1 MPRGRYQ
8 QKQWDA
14 RHAAIF
20 EALEQLSGE
29 RGFSNV
35 TMDDLA
41 DRVGISK
48 ATLYQHFESKD
59 AMLVE
64 LMARHEDAFIATLDA
79 IADQPPVEQLKH
91 IMRTIYQGHITP
103 LRGLVSLGEDEALPV
118 FRSNPHLIA
127 RHDQIIAGLGR
138 IIRQGQADGSIALDL
153 DAHTMILAM
162 LALSR
167 VAPDRYQT
175 PALREDR
182 LPHEAQI
189 DQMILLFERAI
200 RSSVPD

>member
-8 QKQWDA
+8 QQQWEA
-14 RHAAIF
+14 RRSAILH
-20 EALEQLSGE
+20 ALEQLSGE

-48 ATLYQHFESKD
+48 ATLYQHFESKE

-64 LMARHEDAFIATLDA
+64 LMASHEDAFIASLEA
-79 IADQPPVEQLKH
+79 MAGQPPVAQLKH

-118 FRSNPHLIA
+118 FRSNPRLIE
-127 RHDQIIAGLGR
+127 RHDQIIAGLTR
-138 IIRQGQADGSIALDL
+138 IIHQGQADGSIAPDL
-153 DAHTMILAM
+153 DAHTIILAM

-167 VAPDRYQT
+167 LTPGQYQT
-175 PALREDR
+175 PAIRQHALPED
-182 LPHEAQI
+182 AQI
-189 DQMILLFERAI
+189 EQMLVLFERAI
-200 RSSVPD
+200 RPV